1 MSQEIFN
8 IMLRLDLKDIE
19 TQLALQ
25 CAPLI
30 TGLKTSN
37 LLIVQNENVSKVKQ
51 ILINTDISYYVLL
64 TTEQR
69 TTLFLYKSHQ
79 LVLYLSDKRVRK
91 LLRAIGYQEF
101 TLESLLQIFKVRYED
116 CRSGS
121 NAFPHEMGLFLG
133 YPVEDVEGFINNNGK
148 NFLYTGYWKVYENL
162 SERVKLFRKFE
173 MAKETLIQLVSYG
186 VSIADVIHI
195 FSNNELQQVA
205 V

>member
-8 IMLRLDLKDIE
+8 IMLRMDLKDIE

-37 LLIVQNENVSKVKQ
+37 LLIVQSENVSKVKQ
-51 ILINTDISYYVLL
+51 ILKDTDISYYVLL
-64 TTEQR
+64 TTERR

-91 LLRAIGYQEF
+91 MLRAMGYQEF
-101 TLESLLQIFKVRYED
+101 TLERLLQTFKVRYEE

-133 YPVEDVEGFINNNGK
+133 YPVVDVEGFINNNGK

-162 SERVKLFRKFE
+162 SERVTLFRKFE
-173 MAKETLIQLVSYG
+173 LAKENLIQLVSYG
-186 VSIADVIHI
+186 VSIADIIQI
-195 FSNNELQQVA
+195 FSNNELKQVA